1 MKKLEDYTFYK
12 CKNLTSVTLPEG
24 LESISD
30 GCFDDT
36 AIKQLVIPKSVMHI
50 GNRIVPPNT
59 IISRPAD
66 YHPEGVLTGDFV
78 R

>member
-1 MKKLEDYTFYK
+1 M
-12 CKNLTSVTLPEG
+12 TLPEG

-36 AIKQLVIPKSVMHI
+36 AITQLVIPKSVTYI
-50 GNRIVPPNT
+50 GGRIVPPNT

-78 R
+78 Q

>member
-1 MKKLEDYTFYK
+1 MKKLEDNTFYE
-12 CKNLTSVTLPEG
+12 CKNLTTVMLQEG
-24 LESISD
+24 LESIGD
-30 GCFDDT
+30 ICFDNT
-36 AIKQLVIPKSVMHI
+36 AITQLVIPKSVTYI